1 MRIYLFLIFFVVFS
15 QPSLAKLYKWVDEQG
30 NVQYSDKIP
39 PSAVSK
45 SHQKLDSRGLVIEKQ
60 ERAKTPEEIAEEE
73 RIRKLQEETKRQMAE
88 QEAKDRVLLN
98 TYRSEDD
105 IILARDGKLATI
117 DSQIRITYTNIT
129 RLKER
134 LSNHKRK
141 AAIRERQGKS
151 IPPQLLTGIENTRR
165 EINDSYSS
173 ILRQEKDKD
182 TIRSKYAHDLARFRS
197 LSKLQENNRAEA
209 LAESKQKKDD
219 TIVKTVVRCKNK
231 DQCDQLW
238 KKAKAYAKKYATT
251 SVYVDSDKIFI
262 TQPPRSDDDLSI
274 TASRLRPQQE
284 KTELIFLDIQCI
296 KEIAT
301 DTWCKRPD
309 AMKIRENFRPTL
321 LGKKQAAASSGK

>member
-1 MRIYLFLIFFVVFS
+1 MRIYLFLIFLAVFS
-15 QPSLAKLYKWVDEQG
+15 HPTFAKLYKWVDEQG
-30 NVQYSDKIP
+30 NIQYSDKIP
-39 PSAVSK
+39 PKAVTR
-45 SHQKLDSRGLVIEKQ
+45 SHQQLDRHGLIIDKQ

-73 RIRKLQEETKRQMAE
+73 RIKKLREETQRQIAE

-105 IILARDGKLATI
+105 IVLARDGKLATI

-134 LSNHKRK
+134 LSNHKHK
-141 AAIRERQGKS
+141 AALRERQGKS
-151 IPPQLLTGIENTRR
+151 IPPQLQTGIENTRR

-197 LSKLQENNRAEA
+197 LSKLQENNRAEV

-219 TIVKTVVRCKNK
+219 AIIKTVVRCSDKT
-231 DQCDQLW
+231 QCDKLW
-238 KKAKAYAKKYATT
+238 KKAKAYAKQYATT
-251 SVYVDSDKIFI
+251 PVYVDSDKIFI
-262 TQPPRSDDDLSI
+262 TQPPRSNTDLSI
-274 TASRLRPQQE
+274 TASRLHPQEEQ
-284 KTELIFLDIQCI
+284 TELIFLDIQCI

-309 AMKIRENFRPTL
+309 AIKIREGFRSTL
-321 LGKKQAAASSGK
+321 LGKQQKKSDSAK